1 MYLSCSIVAFY
12 MYDLDNAILY
22 EIMLNFYQNWLLN
35 LMLHAVVICSVLSVN
50 TGTGPKI
57 PIPNFLDTELFY
69 EPINSSFLWNRI
81 CMGKGRGYFHP

>member
-1 MYLSCSIVAFY
+1 

-50 TGTGPKI
+50 IGTEPKI
-57 PIPNFLDTELFY
+57 PIPNFVGTELFY
-69 EPINSSFLWNRI
+69 EPISSSFLWNRI
-81 CMGKGRGYFHP
+81 GMGNGRGYFHP